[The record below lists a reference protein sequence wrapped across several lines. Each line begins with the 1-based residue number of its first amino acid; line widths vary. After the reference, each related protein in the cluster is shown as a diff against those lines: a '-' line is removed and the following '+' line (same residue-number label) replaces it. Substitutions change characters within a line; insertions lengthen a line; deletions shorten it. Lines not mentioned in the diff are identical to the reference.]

1 MLEAGSGALAG
12 VRVLDFTRVLAGPFC
27 TMLLGDLGADVIKIE
42 NPNGGDESRQWG
54 PPWIGT
60 GDLRLSAYYA
70 SVNRNKRSLT
80 LNLRMAAGRELARA
94 LAAQSHVV
102 VENFKAGVMAE
113 FGLSYDELRALNP
126 ALVLCSITGFGQY
139 GPYHERPGYDYVVQA
154 MSGLMSIT
162 GPADGEPCKV
172 GVAVSDVFTGLFA
185 HSAILAA
192 LRHAERTGEGQ
203 HIDIALLDSQIAAL
217 VNVASS
223 YLVSG
228 STPQRMGNQ
237 HPNIVPY
244 QVFSA
249 ADQDFILAVGN
260 DRQFAQL
267 CALIGQPAL
276 AQDARFATNPARVK
290 YRTELAG
297 LLQAAFRERGASEWV
312 EALVALGIPAGPINT
327 IADILNDPHTAARGL
342 LHQLTLP
349 GGEALRLV
357 GPAAQL
363 SATPAQVR
371 LPPPALGQH
380 TETLLSERL
389 GLDAD
394 QIAVYRASGVI

>member
-1 MLEAGSGALAG
+1 

-42 NPNGGDESRQWG
+42 NPAGGDESREWG
-54 PPWIGT
+54 PPWIGA

-70 SVNRNKRSLT
+70 SVNRNKRALT
-80 LNLRMAAGRELARA
+80 LNLKTAEGRELARA

-102 VENFKAGVMAE
+102 VENFKAGGMAD
-113 FGLSYDELRALNP
+113 FGLGYDELRALNP

-139 GPYHERPGYDYVVQA
+139 GPYREHPGYDYVVQA

-162 GPADGEPCKV
+162 GPADGEPHKV

-217 VNVASS
+217 VNVASN
-223 YLVSG
+223 YLLSG
-228 STPQRMGNQ
+228 RNPPRMGNE

-244 QVFSA
+244 QAFSA

-260 DRQFAQL
+260 DRQFRQL
-267 CALIGQPAL
+267 CDLIGQPAL

-297 LLQAAFRERGASEWV
+297 LLQEQFRERRANEWV
-312 EALVALGIPAGPINT
+312 EALLAMGIPAGPINT
-327 IADILNDPHTAARGL
+327 IADILNDPHTEARGL
-342 LHQLTLP
+342 LHHVALP
-349 GGEALRLV
+349 GGESLPLV
-357 GPAAQL
+357 GPPAQL
-363 SATPAQVR
+363 SGTPAQVR

-380 TETLLSERL
+380 TEALLSELL
-389 GLDAD
+389 GLSAD
-394 QIAVYRASGVI
+394 QIAAYRERGVI